1 MADGLRLTDAQFVEK
16 LTSAQL
22 RLRAYAISLV
32 GSPSD
37 ADDILQ
43 NASLALWAKRQS
55 YDANRSFFAW
65 ACGVVLIEV
74 HRYRRR
80 IASEKLVFS
89 GPLIDT
95 LASEYLQDQSVLEER
110 MATLKKCVA
119 KLNEDDRRLLEDRYR
134 IGLKPKELSKR
145 MGRPVTTLYSSL
157 SRIRGMLYRCVT
169 TTQARN
175 AHQ

>member
-1 MADGLRLTDAQFVEK
+1 MADHLTLSDAQFVEQ

-43 NASLALWAKRQS
+43 NACLALWAKRGD
-55 YDANRSFFAW
+55 YDANRKFLPW

-95 LASEYLQDQSVLEER
+95 LASEYLQKQDAMEER
-110 MATLKKCVA
+110 IAMLKQCVD
-119 KLNEDDRRLLEDRYR
+119 KLSENDRRLLEDRYR
-134 IGLKPKELSKR
+134 AGLKPKELSQR
-145 MGRPVTTLYSSL
+145 LGRPVTTLYSSL
-157 SRIRGMLYRCVT
+157 SRIRGLLQRCIT
-169 TTQARN
+169 STQAKN
-175 AHQ
+175 AH